1 MNRSPLVSL
10 CGIVGLAVLLLGLT
24 FLLGNSPKLGLDL
37 QGGASVVLQPD
48 GPASSSALDQTV
60 NIIRSRVDGLGVAEP
75 EITRQG
81 NAIVV
86 NLPGVKDQERARQLV
101 GQTAELRFRP
111 VLEELGPD
119 ATQGLPDFNAITSTT
134 VPATT
139 TETTAPGA
147 TTVAPATTAPVAA
160 TNATAAS
167 TSVAG
172 GPGGAVPLPR
182 QEATT
187 TTPTTAGPTTA
198 APAATTTVAGATTTA
213 GPTTTAQPV
222 PTTIFQTT
230 PPEQDIAT
238 NQVVLEQKD
247 SKGKVT
253 DRYLLGPAFL
263 LGTAVESASAV
274 FTTTWEVSLTIK
286 AGAEGIDKWNEQARL
301 CFNGDVSC
309 PGSPGQIAIV
319 LDGVVQSA
327 PRIQPDARA
336 AGQGFSDFQRDKISI
351 SGGNMGQKEAQ
362 NLALVL
368 KYGSLPVKL
377 KQEAVQ
383 TVSATLGKDS
393 LRAGLIAG
401 GIGIGLVI
409 LFMLVYYRALALV
422 VVAGLLVS
430 AALVWSVIAYLGQS
444 RGLALSL
451 AGCTGIIV
459 SIGVTVDSYVVYFER
474 LKDDLRAGRSLRNS
488 ATRGFKSAYRTIIA
502 ADLVSLLGAGVLW
515 YLTVGSVR
523 GFAFFLGLSTIMD
536 MIVAYF
542 FTRPAVILLSRSRF
556 MKGSHVLGITPG
568 EGVVAGATP

>member
-1 MNRSPLVSL
+1 MKRSPLVSL
-10 CGIVGLAVLLLGLT
+10 IGIVGVAVVLLALT
-24 FLLGNSPKLGLDL
+24 FILGNTPKLGLDL

-48 GPASSSALDQTV
+48 GPADNDALNTTV
-60 NIIRSRVDGLGVAEP
+60 DIIRNRVDALGVAEP

-111 VLEELGPD
+111 VLEVLGPD
-119 ATQGLPDFNAITSTT
+119 PNQAVPDFGAITSTT
-134 VPATT
+134 VPSTP
-139 TETTAPGA
+139 TETTVPGA
-147 TTVAPATTAPVAA
+147 TTTTPATTAPAA
-160 TNATAAS
+160 DTTAPAVTTTAA
-167 TSVAG
+167 AG
-172 GPGGAVPLPR
+172 GPGNALPLPR
-182 QEATT
+182 QDATT
-187 TTPTTAGPTTA
+187 TTPTATPATA
-198 APAATTTVAGATTTA
+198 APVTTTTVAGATTTA
-213 GPTTTAQPV
+213 GPTTTSAPI
-222 PTTIFQTT
+222 PTTIYQTT
-230 PPEQDIAT
+230 PPEQDLADQT
-238 NQVVLEQKD
+238 VVLEEKD

-263 LGTAVESASAV
+263 LGSAVESASAV
-274 FTTTWEVSLTIK
+274 FTTEWQVNLTIR
-286 AGAEGIDKWNEQARL
+286 AGADGIEKWNQQAQL

-319 LDGVVQSA
+319 LDGIVQSA
-327 PRIQPDARA
+327 PRIQPDNISS
-336 AGQGFSDFQRDKISI
+336 GFVPFTRDQISI
-351 SGGNMGQKEAQ
+351 SGNMGQKEAQ

-377 KQEAVQ
+377 KQQAVQ

-409 LFMLVYYRALALV
+409 LFMFAYYRTLALV

-430 AALVWSVIAYLGQS
+430 AALVWSVIAYLGES

-451 AGCTGIIV
+451 AGATGIIV

-474 LKDDLRAGRSLRNS
+474 LKDDVRSGRTLRNS
-488 ATRGFKSAYRTIIA
+488 ATRGFKAAYRTIIA

-556 MKGSHVLGITPG
+556 LKGSKVLGVTAG
-568 EGVVAGATP
+568 EGAVAGARS